1 MAERALDLIRDAYQ
15 QSRSP
20 VADLYVEVAAAHPRL
35 KKIVFELIE
44 KRDELEA
51 KLMILE
57 DQRRLEVQQM
67 TDGQKALDKVEETAA
82 RLYKNGPPHRK
93 SGSFPKPPDPYQDF
107 HPHLIRLG
115 LVSRLWDGPN
125 ATAWRHFDLGLAI
138 LRVASVIEESRYGES
153 ATAAIWYARA
163 EWVFRGLLDQR
174 KEVRRNGRDEFSAL
188 RPRERELARQKLTTT
203 AAESSVPVPG
213 QTADPVD
220 DLLLGKIIQ
229 LCIEREY
236 AISARDFK
244 NHVKHASAIPALAWI
259 PTVGEF
265 ATHRGGEPLAK
276 LSLWE
281 KDPGLALLNQ
291 SGKAKAA
298 LALLLKWETTSNI
311 VPFRFKK

>member
-1 MAERALDLIRDAYQ
+1 MTWLSVFWVWLGSSFSAAGDRLHQALVRPAKKVTALLQ
-15 QSRSP
+15 LFFCVSR
-20 VADLYVEVAAAHPRL
+20 
-35 KKIVFELIE
+35 
-44 KRDELEA
+44 
-51 KLMILE
+51 
-57 DQRRLEVQQM
+57 
-67 TDGQKALDKVEETAA
+67 
-82 RLYKNGPPHRK
+82 
-93 SGSFPKPPDPYQDF
+93 
-107 HPHLIRLG
+107 PHLLTPH
-115 LVSRLWDGPN
+115 VS
-125 ATAWRHFDLGLAI
+125 
-138 LRVASVIEESRYGES
+138 ASCCL
-153 ATAAIWYARA
+153 IWYARA